1 MKYSSSVTMAV
12 ALPAASAGL
21 HSCINEVAGVTKGLR
36 GSRVEQKSRLAKGG
50 VKKKK
55 LIIIISAV

>member
-12 ALPAASAGL
+12 ALQAATAGL

-36 GSRVEQKSRLAKGG
+36 AAVRKSCRAGEPVG
-50 VKKKK
+50 QTRC
-55 LIIIISAV
+55 